1 MIPSIQKSFS
11 ITSQDPDAAQLILWL
26 NEHNHCRNTYDSYHV
41 VIYRFYLW
49 MRTNNLN
56 LKVLSRADI
65 LEYIDFLIAPDPS
78 WCGERHHFSSS
89 CWRPFYK
96 PLTIPNAIRNYNI
109 IRLAFKYLY
118 NNNYLLKSPITC
130 KLRLN
135 FPTQSTNYK
144 LLSKKQLLLINTYV
158 ENMPQ
163 ETFLQKFRY
172 ETIRW
177 IFALLYYTGCRRSE
191 ISNAVMSDIKY
202 SRTGWWLNVIGKG
215 DKPGRVPIP
224 DALFRALLRY
234 RRFLGLSDYPGQ
246 HDVRIALIVRSICNY
261 SKVSDE
267 FIYRTVKS
275 VCTGLSVELKM
286 SDPVNSAIFSKVTPH
301 WLRHTSATH
310 QVDAGIDLRVVQ
322 QNLRHS
328 SISTTMHYQH
338 TSNDH
343 RFEETNIKFS
353 TRN

>member
-1 MIPSIQKSFS
+1 
-11 ITSQDPDAAQLILWL
+11 
-26 NEHNHCRNTYDSYHV
+26 
-41 VIYRFYLW
+41 
-49 MRTNNLN
+49 
-56 LKVLSRADI
+56 
-65 LEYIDFLIAPDPS
+65 
-78 WCGERHHFSSS
+78 
-89 CWRPFYK
+89 
-96 PLTIPNAIRNYNI
+96 
-109 IRLAFKYLY
+109 
-118 NNNYLLKSPITC
+118 
-130 KLRLN
+130 
-135 FPTQSTNYK
+135 
-144 LLSKKQLLLINTYV
+144 
-158 ENMPQ
+158 
-163 ETFLQKFRY
+163 
-172 ETIRW
+172 
-177 IFALLYYTGCRRSE
+177 
-191 ISNAVMSDIKY
+191 MSDIKY